1 MASRMSSRLRE
12 KPSKNVVPKSLIPKT
27 RKEQATQRKEK
38 ENQKEAERKAEE
50 AKKQASR
57 ILVAQQL
64 DEQAEQDLSV
74 LRPDLTLSTSDS
86 ESIGLSNTAIEA
98 EPEAPQPMVI
108 DVVSPEEESDS
119 EVKHLEEILAK
130 KREQA
135 RNRKAKKTLLRD
147 EIAAAR
153 KASPNPLVP
162 TERTSKGRKHFSEL
176 SESETTPLQSKK
188 RSKVAEIG
196 GLTPTWKTAVYGSA
210 RQNRARVSTSSIDN
224 DKTIESDSEI
234 IGEFAGDESK
244 EAVESQRAAKSHK
257 NMTSKAVVDVKL
269 EPVDVNLVA
278 KEECATGK
286 PAQPPKNRGRVQKS
300 HVPFVNVSDQ
310 NVWNNLILPA
320 LIEWTSAR
328 KNQFSINADPE
339 LRSVVRAL
347 WITHLGPLLP
357 PNCEDVKGNSIP
369 RCEHPAILAYAQ
381 TQLRTYRSTVGKTA
395 TRIVSE
401 YIGKNGGDSV
411 LERASLVK
419 DLLSNDAFVYEEP
432 GSTRALSKGA
442 FRGELLMRTFAFYVS
457 WALSAP
463 KSSDSDSFASTNPAG
478 ALALTATAIKWA
490 LSLWETGNKSTEA
503 NGDEEPNAEEVNA
516 TSSKKHNNPQKKN
529 LPRNNPNSFGE
540 RWSVDCNKF
549 QDSAKNLVDAKWD
562 LIFAATEA
570 YLFDIPN
577 AGAGPALK
585 DMRKSREVEPLPSF
599 SMSTEQSDDVIV
611 LSD

>member
-1 MASRMSSRLRE
+1 MALRMSSRLCD

-27 RKEQATQRKEK
+27 RKEQANQHKEK

-74 LRPDLTLSTSDS
+74 LRPDLTLSVSVS

-108 DVVSPEEESDS
+108 DAVSPEEESDS

-135 RNRKAKKTLLRD
+135 RNRKAKKTLLHN

-153 KASPNPLVP
+153 KESPNPVVP
-162 TERTSKGRKHFSEL
+162 TTEQTSKSRKRFPEQSEN
-176 SESETTPLQSKK
+176 ETTPSQSKK
-188 RSKVAEIG
+188 CPKVAEIG
-196 GLTPTWKTAVYGSA
+196 GLTPTWKKAVYGSA
-210 RQNRARVSTSSIDN
+210 RQNARVSTSRIDN
-224 DKTIESDSEI
+224 DKTIKSDSEI
-234 IGEFAGDESK
+234 IGEFAGNESK
-244 EAVESQRAAKSHK
+244 EAVESHPKP
-257 NMTSKAVVDVKL
+257 VVEVKL

-278 KEECATGK
+278 KEESATGK

-310 NVWNNLILPA
+310 TVWNNLILPA

-357 PNCEDVKGNSIP
+357 PNCEDTKGNSIP

-381 TQLRTYRSTVGKTA
+381 TQLRTYRNTVGKTA
-395 TRIVSE
+395 TCIVSE
-401 YIGKNGGDSV
+401 YIGKNGGTSV
-411 LERASLVK
+411 PERTSLVK
-419 DLLSNDAFVYEEP
+419 DLLSNDAFVYKEP

-442 FRGELLMRTFAFYVS
+442 FHGELLMRTFAFYVF

-463 KSSDSDSFASTNPAG
+463 KSSGSDSFTSTNPAG

-490 LSLWETGNKSTEA
+490 LSLWETGNKSTKA
-503 NGDEEPNAEEVNA
+503 NGDEELNAEEVDSA
-516 TSSKKHNNPQKKN
+516 TSSKKHNNSQKKN
-529 LPRNNPNSFGE
+529 FPRNHPNSFGK
-540 RWSVDCNKF
+540 RWSADCNKF

-562 LIFAATEA
+562 LIFTATEA

-577 AGAGPALK
+577 AGVGPALK
-585 DMRKSREVEPLPSF
+585 DMRKSREIKPEVSVLTP
-599 SMSTEQSDDVIV
+599 DVFVYHYRLIAM
-611 LSD
+611 LYT